1 MRPSGDGL
9 STNGLAVPL
18 DELVLINDVRLSSR
32 YESEA
37 EKTALLTD
45 DTLCADRADCE
56 LLAVSALR

>member
-45 DTLCADRADCE
+45 DTLCADGADCE